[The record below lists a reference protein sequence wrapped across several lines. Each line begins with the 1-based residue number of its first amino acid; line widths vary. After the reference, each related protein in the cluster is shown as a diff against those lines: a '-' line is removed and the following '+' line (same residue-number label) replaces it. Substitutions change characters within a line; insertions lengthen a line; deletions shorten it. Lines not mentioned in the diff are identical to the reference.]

1 MITDIAQALRLA
13 ETAGHVMLENGAE
26 TYRAED
32 TVIHVCRSMGL
43 PDVQVLVIP
52 TGIFLTLR
60 DQGGQRHTSVIRV
73 NRRSIN
79 LDSIHQA
86 NAIARRVGEL
96 SVQEAIDQLEALHTR
111 PQYPDW
117 LNTLSAALCSGFFA
131 LVFGGGALE
140 FAIAAIAGLMAALLG
155 RWAGRLDNYQV
166 INSLFGGIVIAI
178 VALAGIRLAGGG
190 NLDAVIAGAVLPLL
204 PGLAMTVAI
213 RDTMRGDLVS
223 GVARIA
229 EALLVAACVAVGVG
243 AVLGLWLK
251 IGGTLS

>member
-13 ETAGHVMLENGAE
+13 ETAGRVMLENGAE
-26 TYRAED
+26 TYRAEE

-60 DQGGQRHTSVIRV
+60 DQGGQRHTSVVRV

-86 NAIARRVGEL
+86 NAIVGEL
-96 SVQEAIDQLEALHTR
+96 SVQDAIDQLEALHTR

-117 LNTLSAALCSGFFA
+117 FNTLSAALCSGFFA

-140 FAIAAIAGLMAALLG
+140 FVIAAVAGLLAALLG

-166 INSLFGGIVIAI
+166 INSLLGGIVIAV
-178 VALAGIRLAGGG
+178 VALTGIRLAGGG

-223 GVARIA
+223 GVTRIA

-251 IGGTLS
+251 IGGTLV

>member
-13 ETAGHVMLENGAE
+13 ETAGRVMLENGAE

-140 FAIAAIAGLMAALLG
+140 FAIAAIAGLMAALLESVSAIG
-155 RWAGRLDNYQV
+155 TVGLSTGITPHIGLVSKMLLAMLM
-166 INSLFGGIVIAI
+166 LFGRVGSITML
-178 VALAGIRLAGGG
+178 LAFSSERTAS
-190 NLDAVIAGAVLPLL
+190 ASKLP
-204 PGLAMTVAI
+204 VEKI
-213 RDTMRGDLVS
+213 Q
-223 GVARIA
+223 
-229 EALLVAACVAVGVG
+229 
-243 AVLGLWLK
+243 LG
-251 IGGTLS
+251 

>member
-13 ETAGHVMLENGAE
+13 ETAGRVMLENGAE

-86 NAIARRVGEL
+86 NAIARRVG
-96 SVQEAIDQLEALHTR
+96 
-111 PQYPDW
+111 
-117 LNTLSAALCSGFFA
+117 
-131 LVFGGGALE
+131 
-140 FAIAAIAGLMAALLG
+140 
-155 RWAGRLDNYQV
+155 
-166 INSLFGGIVIAI
+166 
-178 VALAGIRLAGGG
+178 
-190 NLDAVIAGAVLPLL
+190 
-204 PGLAMTVAI
+204 
-213 RDTMRGDLVS
+213 
-223 GVARIA
+223 
-229 EALLVAACVAVGVG
+229 
-243 AVLGLWLK
+243 
-251 IGGTLS
+251 